1 MTLNPFVDFNLKQG
15 WYLASTPVVTSHWD
29 LRPDSERWTVPV
41 GGGFGRVF
49 KIDGLHVNARIEAF
63 RNVAR
68 PTYAA
73 ATDIQAQV
81 QFLFPEH

>member
-1 MTLNPFVDFNLKQG
+1 M
-15 WYLASTPVVTSHWD
+15 
-29 LRPDSERWTVPV
+29 PV